1 MSLMSK
7 KVTEF
12 AHQRTQ
18 KMQELMREGNP
29 NKHLYMTILATKN
42 MKEIQEV
49 KNKID
54 ILLKEVEMKIK
65 EVESIEAQSDARIAS
80 QGFRILTSV
89 LGMANSLLKP
99 TSLALQVATVGLYT
113 VGIVAS
119 SEVVRVEVNNVCKCR
134 EIVKSLQKLDD
145 RLKQLRDKLGSL
157 IAETERVQADFAKF
171 SDDSMAHL
179 M

>member
-7 KVTEF
+7 KVTDL
-12 AHQRTQ
+12 AHQRTK
-18 KMQELMREGNP
+18 KMQELMREGSP
-29 NKHLYMTILATKN
+29 NKHLFMTSLATKN
-42 MKEIQEV
+42 MKEIHEV

-54 ILLKEVEMKIK
+54 ILLKEVEMKIQ
-65 EVESIEAQSDARIAS
+65 EVESIEAQSGAKIWS
-80 QGFRILTSV
+80 QGFRILTSA

-99 TSLALQVATVGLYT
+99 APLAMQVATVTAYS

-119 SEVVRVEVNNVCKCR
+119 TEVVRVEVNNVCKCR

-145 RLKQLRDKLGSL
+145 RLKQLRESLDSL
-157 IAETERVQADFAKF
+157 IAETERVQSDFAKF
-171 SDDSMAHL
+171 SDDSMVHL